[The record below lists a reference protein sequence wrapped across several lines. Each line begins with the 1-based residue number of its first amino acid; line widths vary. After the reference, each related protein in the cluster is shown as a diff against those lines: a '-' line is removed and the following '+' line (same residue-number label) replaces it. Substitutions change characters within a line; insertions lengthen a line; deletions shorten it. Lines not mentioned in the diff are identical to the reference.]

1 MVWEVMSVEGRQWE
15 AKAKDLGRATSER
28 MGMDEVLAIS

>member
-1 MVWEVMSVEGRQWE
+1 MGDNVSGREAVE